1 MWGFSTERQ
10 LTDRTDSAIETGLGN
25 WTETAVCGS
34 PAYVGGQVVYGQ
46 GLQRTVIV
54 PQDWGLLVRQCL
66 TTRKA
71 TPIAKLADETTV
83 SQAVYAERWAL
94 VGLLNQQPAKF
105 GKLLLAIKDGD
116 ADLAAIEKIYG
127 WNEKELTRQLR
138 VYATS
143 LSRKHGRY

>member
-1 MWGFSTERQ
+1 M
-10 LTDRTDSAIETGLGN
+10 
-25 WTETAVCGS
+25 
-34 PAYVGGQVVYGQ
+34 
-46 GLQRTVIV
+46 
-54 PQDWGLLVRQCL
+54 
-66 TTRKA
+66 
-71 TPIAKLADETTV
+71 
-83 SQAVYAERWAL
+83 
-94 VGLLNQQPAKF
+94 GLLNQQPAKF